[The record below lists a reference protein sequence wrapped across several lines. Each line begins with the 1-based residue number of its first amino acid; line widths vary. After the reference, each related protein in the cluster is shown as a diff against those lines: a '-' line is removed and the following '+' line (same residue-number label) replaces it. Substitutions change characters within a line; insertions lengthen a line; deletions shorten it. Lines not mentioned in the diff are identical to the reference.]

1 MSEYT
6 RPLDGVGDANATGNA
21 PSGFDFDLVGRNARL
36 MEAWTN
42 AKEQAAAMRKVHGN
56 AAAATAA
63 GTLPPPEYFHGKIPE
78 ATKTGTTIAGVC
90 FKGGIV
96 LGADTR
102 ATNGEEVAEK
112 NCRKIHY
119 VADNMYCCGAGTA
132 ADTDKTTALVS
143 SQLELLR
150 MDTHATHPTSLR
162 MKAAVTRLSR
172 LLFRYQG
179 YISAALILGGCDKQD
194 GPQLYSIHPH
204 GSVMQFAYTAMGSG
218 SLAAM
223 ACLESAWV
231 PDMEEADAV
240 TLVQRAIQ
248 AGIFN
253 DLGSGSNCDIC
264 VIKMDGSVQYTRPS
278 LTPNNIQPLRD
289 AIQRSTRLDMKPGTT
304 PILDTKFD
312 AHKKPRA
319 TLADVTVTEMEVS

>member
-1 MSEYT
+1 MSEFT
-6 RPLDGVGDANATGNA
+6 RPMEGATEIPPA
-21 PSGFDFDLVGRNARL
+21 GFNFENVSRNARL

-42 AKEQAAAMRKVHGN
+42 AKEQAEAMRKHHAQHGMDV
-56 AAAATAA
+56 APMMA
-63 GTLPPPEYFHGKIPE
+63 GGGYPNHMPLAK
-78 ATKTGTTIAGVC
+78 KTGTTIAGIV
-90 FKGGIV
+90 FKGGVV

-102 ATNGEEVAEK
+102 ATNGDEVAEK

-132 ADTDKTTALVS
+132 ADTDQTTALVA

-150 MDTHATHPTSLR
+150 MDLHLPHATSLR
-162 MKAAVTRLSR
+162 MKTAVTRISR

-179 YISAALILGGCDKQD
+179 HVSAALILGGVDKAE
-194 GPQLYSIHPH
+194 GAQLYSIHPH
-204 GSVMQFAYTAMGSG
+204 GSSMRFAYTAMGSG
-218 SLAAM
+218 SLAAISV
-223 ACLESAWV
+223 LESAWE

-240 TLVQRAIQ
+240 TLVQRAIT

-264 VIKMDGSVQYTRPS
+264 VIKNDGAVDYQRPS
-278 LTPNNIQPLRD
+278 LTPNNTAPFRA
-289 AIQRSTRLDMKPGTT
+289 AITRSSRMDMKPGTT
-304 PILDTKFD
+304 PILDSKFVP
-312 AHKKPRA
+312 HKGA

>member
-1 MSEYT
+1 MSELT
-6 RPLDGVGDANATGNA
+6 RPMEGAMDPT
-21 PSGFDFDLVGRNARL
+21 PSGFSFENYSRNARM
-36 MEAWTN
+36 MEAWSN
-42 AKEQAAAMRKVHGN
+42 AKEHSAAMRKHQKDHGGSIPMN
-56 AAAATAA
+56 M
-63 GTLPPPEYFHGKIPE
+63 PPADSGYPNHPPMAK
-78 ATKTGTTIAGVC
+78 TTGTTIAGLI
-90 FKGGIV
+90 FKGGVV

-119 VADNMYCCGAGTA
+119 VADNIYCCGAGTA
-132 ADTDKTTALVS
+132 ADTDQTTALVA

-150 MDTHATHPTSLR
+150 MDLHLPHATSLR
-162 MKAAVTRLSR
+162 LKAAVTRISR

-179 YISAALILGGCDKQD
+179 HISAALILGGVDKAD

-204 GSVMQFAYTAMGSG
+204 GSSMRFAYTAMGSG

-223 ACLESAWV
+223 AVLESAWV
-231 PDMEEADAV
+231 PEMEEADAV
-240 TLVQRAIQ
+240 ALVQRAIS

-264 VIKMDGSVQYTRPS
+264 VIRGDGAVDYQRPS
-278 LTPNNIQPLRD
+278 LTPNLIGPFRD
-289 AIQRSTRLDMKPGTT
+289 AITRSSRLDIQPGTT
-304 PILDTKFD
+304 PVLATKFEP
-312 AHKKPRA
+312 HKVVA